1 MSNKIQEIYQML
13 FDRFGPQHWWPGE
26 TPFEVMV
33 GAVLTQNTN
42 WTNVSRAIANLQ
54 QGDLLSFQALHA
66 MPPSLLAEKIRPAG
80 YYNLKAA
87 RLKNLL
93 NLIAAEYQGR
103 LSDFFAEE
111 TAVLRQKL
119 LAVKGVGPETADS
132 IVLYAAHKPAF
143 VVDAYTYRILS
154 RHSLIVEDAG
164 YDEIQELFVGALP
177 EDVRLYNEYHAL
189 LVKLGKDFCRKSK
202 PLCASCPLDGL

>member
-1 MSNKIQEIYQML
+1 MSNKIQEIYQIL

-42 WTNVSRAIANLQ
+42 WTNVSRAIANLRQ
-54 QGDLLSFQALHA
+54 ANLLSFQALHA
-66 MPPSLLAEKIRPAG
+66 LPPALLAEKIRPAG
-80 YYNLKAA
+80 YFNLKTA

-93 NLIAAEYQGR
+93 NLIATEYQGR
-103 LSDFFAEE
+103 LADFFAEE
-111 TAVLRQKL
+111 TAALRQKL

-132 IVLYAAHKPAF
+132 IVLYAANKPAF

-164 YDEIQELFVGALP
+164 YDEIQELFVGALS

-189 LVKLGKDFCRKSK
+189 LVKLGKEFCRKSK
-202 PLCASCPLDGL
+202 PACAACPLDGL